1 MPFPTAHAH
10 SAAEHLD
17 APVIVHS
24 HLRWD
29 FVWQRPQQLL
39 SRLGRTNRVLFVEE
53 PVYLDDYG
61 LDDGA
66 DGLAAARLDLSV
78 PQPHVHRVVP
88 VLPGSLR
95 GHYDDS
101 IVVIRELLH
110 RQLDDGVLGK
120 LFRRPVQWFYT
131 PMPAP
136 AMIAAFGERA
146 VVYDC
151 MDELSKFRFAPT
163 ELTDRESYLM
173 SKADVVFTGGYRLW
187 ESKAQHHGNVHFFG
201 CGVDVAHFG
210 SSMCDSVEVP
220 TEIARLGRPVMGY
233 YGVIDERID
242 YDLLRTLAESLPDT
256 ALVMVGPVVKVD
268 PRELPQ
274 APNIHWLGQRDYAAL
289 PAHVKGFDVCL
300 MPFALNEA
308 TEYINPTKT
317 LEYMAAGKPIVS
329 TAISDV
335 VHHFRPVVAVAHS
348 HAEFVSHVRSA
359 LEAPDEALIERGLEQ
374 ARGSS
379 WECIV
384 ADMAKIMRAAIAAR
398 TVVLNEV
405 KDPHVQSQVQVIR
418 SAQDDNAL
426 AAASTRAKRHPAR
439 TQALAL
445 SEATGT

>member
-1 MPFPTAHAH
+1 MPLLTAHAH
-10 SAAEHLD
+10 SPAEHLD

-39 SRLGRTNRVLFVEE
+39 SRLSRTNRVLFVEE
-53 PVYLDDYG
+53 PIYVDD
-61 LDDGA
+61 
-66 DGLAAARLDLSV
+66 LAAARLDLSV
-78 PQPHVHRVVP
+78 PQPHVHRAVP
-88 VLPGSLR
+88 VLPASLR
-95 GHYDDS
+95 GRYDDS

-110 RQLDDGVLGK
+110 RQADDGLLGK

-136 AMIAAFGERA
+136 AMIGAFGERA

-163 ELTDRESYLM
+163 ELTDREAFLM

-210 SSMCDSVEVP
+210 SSMCDTVEVP
-220 TEIARLGRPVMGY
+220 AEIARLGGKVIGY

-242 YDLLRTLAESLPDT
+242 YDLLRTLARSLPDT

-274 APNIHWLGQRDYAAL
+274 APNIHWLGQREYAAL

-329 TAISDV
+329 TAIYDV

-348 HAEFVSHVRSA
+348 HDEFVACVRSA
-359 LEAPDEALIERGLEQ
+359 VAAPDETLIERGLEL

-384 ADMAKIMRAAIAAR
+384 ADMKKIVRAAIATRA
-398 TVVLNEV
+398 VVLNEV
-405 KDPHVQSQVQVIR
+405 KDLHLSSEVQVLR
-418 SAQDDNAL
+418 SAPDDA
-426 AAASTRAKRHPAR
+426 RPRRHPAR

-445 SEATGT
+445 ASEATGT